1 MNAATAVSIY
11 TLGHSRHSID
21 AFILLLKQHR
31 IERVVDVRGQPYSRH
46 NPQFNREPFSRCLA
60 AGDIDYAW
68 SGAHLSGRPGEA
80 RFYGPGGEVLWD
92 KLMKNPQLH
101 AALDSLAED
110 AQACRIALVCAEED
124 PICCHRRFLL
134 TPPLTARGLAVLH
147 LRGDGRVQPESE
159 LLARQGA
166 AGVSRQRDLFS

>member
-1 MNAATAVSIY
+1 MNAATAASIY
-11 TLGHSRHSID
+11 TIGHSRHSID
-21 AFILLLKQHR
+21 AFIFLLKQNR

-60 AGDIDYAW
+60 AEGIDYAW
-68 SGAHLSGRPGEA
+68 SGEHLSGRPGEA

-92 KLMKNPQLH
+92 KLMTKPELH
-101 AALDSLAED
+101 AALDSLAEA

-124 PICCHRRFLL
+124 PNRCHRRFLL
-134 TPPLTARGLAVLH
+134 TPPLANRHLVVLH

-159 LLARQGA
+159 LLAREDA
-166 AGVSRQRDLFS
+166 AEVSRQRDLFS